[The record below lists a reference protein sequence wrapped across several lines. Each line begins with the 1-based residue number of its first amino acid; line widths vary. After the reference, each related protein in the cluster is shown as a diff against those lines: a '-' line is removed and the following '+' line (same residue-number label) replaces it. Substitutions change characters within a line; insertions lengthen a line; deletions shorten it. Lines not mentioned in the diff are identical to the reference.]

1 MIDQPVP
8 LDQGRTGLVE
18 NGPGYQANLKTAQL
32 AVEYIPRSNEPSF
45 AVSASGASKAVR
57 PFHFSQVLNTRPLG
71 AKGLLK
77 LEQAPFLIIFG
88 CHPVHL
94 EDCMVHRHY
103 ELSQ

>member
-18 NGPGYQANLKTAQL
+18 NGSGCQADLKTTQL

-45 AVSASGASKAVR
+45 AVSASGTFKAIR
-57 PFHFSQVLNTRPLG
+57 PFHFSQVLNTRLLG
-71 AKGLLK
+71 AKCLLK
-77 LEQAPFLIIFG
+77 LEQAPFLIFG
-88 CHPVHL
+88 CHPAYL
-94 EDCMVHRHY
+94 EDCMVHRDY